1 MSCDLVILNI
11 PASTETVPEWPD
23 PPFACWW
30 SLTSSTAEGAVCEW
44 NLCTACGLF
53 KPFKYPS
60 SNWGSYS

>member
-44 NLCTACGLF
+44 N
-53 KPFKYPS
+53 
-60 SNWGSYS
+60 